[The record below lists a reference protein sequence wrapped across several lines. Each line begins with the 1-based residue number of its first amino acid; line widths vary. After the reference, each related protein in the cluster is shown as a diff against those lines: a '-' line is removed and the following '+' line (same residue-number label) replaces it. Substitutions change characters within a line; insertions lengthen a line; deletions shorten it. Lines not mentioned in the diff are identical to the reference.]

1 MFRKF
6 FIISFL
12 FCGLTGIIFPSKKED
27 TKLLDYCHSLEKII
41 VRNSIEARE
50 MMSKNV
56 KKFSK
61 DISKFSISKTR
72 GALIIKIIEK
82 YKINK
87 DFFVVGIIP
96 NKIYCFAGY
105 WIESLKPRTFESIFY
120 EKSRKKINEFENFK
134 DEVEGLFK
142 DLNKE
147 YKNIKKDFNNI
158 LNTG

>member
-1 MFRKF
+1 
-6 FIISFL
+6 
-12 FCGLTGIIFPSKKED
+12 
-27 TKLLDYCHSLEKII
+27 
-41 VRNSIEARE
+41 

-72 GALIIKIIEK
+72 GALIIKTIEK

-134 DEVEGLFK
+134 DEVEDLFK
-142 DLNKE
+142 NLNKE
-147 YKNIKKDFNNI
+147 YKNIKKDFNN
-158 LNTG
+158 L